1 MHTTR
6 IIKLNVQLI
15 PSEPVQI
22 YIAHFNLEILTFSI
36 LIFTI
41 SDQKVFVLWKVLI
54 FNFRID

>member
-22 YIAHFNLEILTFSI
+22 YVAHFNFEILTFSI

-41 SDQKVFVLWKVLI
+41 SDQKVLSC
-54 FNFRID
+54 